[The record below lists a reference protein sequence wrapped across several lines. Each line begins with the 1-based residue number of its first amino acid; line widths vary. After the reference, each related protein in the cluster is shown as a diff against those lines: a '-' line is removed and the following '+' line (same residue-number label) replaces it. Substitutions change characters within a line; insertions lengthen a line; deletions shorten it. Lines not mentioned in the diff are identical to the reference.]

1 MDVNYLSD
9 RHILSFSFIFAYER
23 RYRRRWFGGRG
34 RSVVI
39 GSCKLLRMAWLVA
52 INNAQ
57 IAGRRAY
64 QSFSFLTGKGAF
76 LHATDVYSSG
86 LYGSSRMFNR
96 FWRGWISFFKRIRFS
111 DEWGFAYQ
119 HIIGPI
125 TDLKRC
131 PWFALQL
138 SPILGI
144 VKINLHDAAAACTS
158 YLVQ

>member
-1 MDVNYLSD
+1 MSTTCPTDTFYPF
-9 RHILSFSFIFAYER
+9 HSFLLTNEDIDGDDSEDEVE
-23 RYRRRWFGGRG
+23 
-34 RSVVI
+34 VVI